1 MQGPRGHQLET
12 EEGDSESELLLPIK
26 LSLVAQGRRA
36 VAGWGRRGHALG
48 LGA

>member
-1 MQGPRGHQLET
+1 MQGPRGRQLET

-26 LSLVAQGRRA
+26 LNLVAQGRRA
-36 VAGWGRRGHALG
+36 VAGWRRRGHALG